1 MLLLEILIA
10 GDNASFTNLLKSIIE
25 KDIIDAN
32 CKVVSSIKELESI
45 DLKKYDLILC
55 DSALSD
61 GSYIEEVL
69 KQNEKVI
76 VITQSENE
84 FVNSNIKNKVI
95 DFVLKQESLI
105 FNYLIN
111 FIKNLQRNKNISVLI
126 VDDDKI
132 VLKIEENILKKINLN
147 VFKAYN
153 GEEALKCIHNNDNID
168 LVLTDLN
175 MPKLDGEELLIRIR
189 KLKTMDELPVVIIS
203 SNKEHFQIS
212 KLLKLGANDYL
223 TKPFFKEE
231 LILRVNNLL
240 SVTNNIKDIKKQM
253 FIDSLT
259 KVYNRLFLEKRLEN
273 IFNLYDQK
281 AVAMLD
287 IDFFKKIND
296 TYGHQVGDEILKH
309 FAKTIENSIRKS
321 DYVIRYGGE
330 EFLLFLPNAIKAE
343 AKLVLYKIKKSLKP
357 YKDINFTFSAGISS
371 EGDKL
376 AEMIK
381 KADKKLYQAKRE
393 GRNRIVI

>member
-1 MLLLEILIA
+1 MEILIIE
-10 GDNASFTNLLKSIIE
+10 DSSSFANLLKYTIE
-25 KDIIDAN
+25 KSVIGAN
-32 CKVVSSIKELESI
+32 CKIVSSAKELKNL

-55 DSALSD
+55 DFILLDSLN
-61 GSYIEEVL
+61 GSYIEDIL
-69 KQNEKVI
+69 KQNDKVI
-76 VITQSENE
+76 VITQCEQE
-84 FVNSNIKNKVI
+84 FINSNIKNKVI
-95 DFVLKQESLI
+95 DFILKEEFLI
-105 FNYLIN
+105 SNYLIN
-111 FIKNLQRNKNISVLI
+111 LIKSIQRNKNINVLI
-126 VDDDKI
+126 VDDDKF
-132 VLKIEENILKKINLN
+132 VLKIEENILKKVNLN
-147 VFKAYN
+147 VLKAKN
-153 GEEALKCIHNNDNID
+153 GEEALKCISDNNID

-175 MPKLDGEELLIRIR
+175 MPKMDGEKLLIKIR
-189 KLKTMDELPVVIIS
+189 KLKTMDELPVVVIS

-240 SVTNNIKDIKKQM
+240 NITNNIKNIKTQM

-273 IFNLYDQK
+273 IFHIYK
-281 AVAMLD
+281 TKSVAMLD

-309 FAKTIENSIRKS
+309 FANTIKNSIRKS
-321 DYVIRYGGE
+321 DYIIRYGGE

-343 AKLVLYKIKKSLKP
+343 AKLVLYKIRKNLKS
-357 YKDINFTFSAGISS
+357 YKDINFTFSAGISN

-381 KADKKLYQAKRE
+381 IADERLYQAKRE
-393 GRNRIVI
+393 GRNRVII